1 MAIELNDSG
10 NYVSYPII
18 KHQRIGESCNLAII
32 RWEQRDRLRKNTT
45 TNAMEK
51 IPNGVDRNNNPKFKQ
66 ELVIHAIAISGDMV
80 AAIGDQSGV
89 PAPGDRIRVIL
100 KSAGFGQW
108 IEARKTHRGGK
119 MNVGDVLTMSTTH
132 GQQYDQNGAPK
143 GVKIETQEQVNAV
156 PRGVTLGLYGP
167 LTLSEGTDPKWIA
180 AAEDAYRAD
189 ELAKTQKNAI
199 PLGDQQQAEGG
210 EEDW

>member
-32 RWEQRDRLRKNTT
+32 RWEQRDRLRKNPT

-66 ELVIHAIAISGDMV
+66 ELVIQAIAISGDMV

-89 PAPGDRIRVIL
+89 PAPGDRVRVIL
-100 KSAGFGQW
+100 KSGGFGQW
-108 IEARKTHRGGK
+108 IEARKSHRGGK
-119 MNVGDVLTMSTTH
+119 MNVGDVLTLATTH

-143 GVKIETQEQVNAV
+143 GAKIETQQQVNAV

-199 PLGDQQQAEGG
+199 PLGDQQAEG